1 MIVHIEIGSVPMHE
15 RPGDRRR
22 TVVYHAWAESVNE
35 DVERVMDVNY
45 AAQVVG
51 KICKDGSPVVEGRPT
66 EPGYRGEFAVVMR
79 VTRTHKRVSHY
90 SADYMRLNAHCD
102 SKVSEQG
109 MCIYREIK
117 RVLRESRESL
127 REARERKRAERER
140 KSADGEQ
147 SCENCE
153 QKGE

>member
-1 MIVHIEIGSVPMHE
+1 MIVHIEIGSLPTNE

-22 TVVYHAWAESVNE
+22 TVVYHAWAECADE
-35 DVERVMDVNY
+35 DAERVMDMTH
-45 AAQVVG
+45 AAQIVG
-51 KICKDGSPVVEGRPT
+51 KICKDGSPVVCGAPT
-66 EPGYRGEFAVVMR
+66 EPGYREEFEVLVQ
-79 VTRTHKRVSHY
+79 VTRTHRRISHY
-90 SADYMRLNAHCD
+90 AASYRRLNVHCD

-109 MCIYREIK
+109 MCIYGTIK

-140 KSADGEQ
+140 KSADCEQ

>member
-1 MIVHIEIGSVPMHE
+1 MIVHIEIGSVLANE

-22 TVVYHAWAESVNE
+22 TVVYHAWAESTDE
-35 DVERVMDVNY
+35 DAERVMDVNY
-45 AAQVVG
+45 SAEVVG
-51 KICKDGSPVVEGRPT
+51 KICKDGSPVVEGRPS

-79 VTRTHKRVSHY
+79 VTRTHRRVSNY

-102 SKVSEQG
+102 SKVSEHG

-140 KSADGEQ
+140 KSADCEQ